1 MAEENQTA
9 DSPDKSTGATG
20 CLGQVMALGGDF
32 LGAVVLILLAFFFLV
47 VLLGVVLMILGVMPP
62 ILNAQL
68 WQTLA
73 ASWAPVW
80 AALNAPAALRGLSV
94 FLLLLALLGVFPIT
108 YYAYQAHRK
117 DVRIQRLSDEFW
129 LLGLIR
135 QGEEDKVRQLY
146 ERIYSAR
153 QYVLYIIAILAFS
166 TFVLL
171 LYAPLSPLATVGEG
185 EQPPSG
191 LPIIV
196 LPDAA
201 LATSAT
207 SAGVVSGTEAMT
219 PATAIRSSA
228 VVSGADSITVTT
240 FLTTTA
246 IISPSQPLTMTTV
259 ATTTLPLPAEL
270 TGAQTQPVLPK
281 QPDVVRLMFFAYLG
295 AYLYSLIELVRRYN
309 TFDLQPQV
317 YASILVRMVAAVILV
332 FIGAATIFN
341 APSTYQSP
349 PAAPGFAT
357 LWLPGILAFVIGAFP
372 SRGLDWFRRL
382 ADPVLTG
389 RSPATPNV
397 LPVDNLQ
404 GMSTWH
410 AARLEQIGID
420 DAQNL
425 AGADLRKL
433 LLTTQFDTQVIVN
446 WVDQAILYSKVGSDI
461 IKFREKN
468 IPTFTAL
475 RRAIKEIMPE
485 QDRSEADRLAIQLGL
500 QNFTELQAFAVDA
513 GFPNYHNLAEYYA
526 RSAQVTSRYAQE
538 AQEAIIGQ
546 ARFENFDEAIAHG
559 EDFRSL
565 RLSMPDAGLL
575 RTLGTAYYQRAMSR
589 KRRGEREAAAADFD
603 LALQRFDAAVALAP
617 DNADAYYG
625 RSLCWLEKPPAPSL
639 PEQEQWQKAVNDCNA
654 AIARNR
660 SFAEAFNTLAL
671 AHQRQGNRV
680 LTQQNLAEALRL
692 NDRLAAAYFNRGEL
706 FNLIAQE
713 EGDADRVRTYAANA
727 CEDFDK
733 AYLCG
738 HGDSGGIRLG
748 QGMALLRLASQESDA
763 GRKISL
769 LQRAESHL
777 TEAIG
782 LLEESRLPNAYLTR
796 ATVLTNC
803 GPEHYARA
811 RTDLDWIIG
820 RDPDSAL
827 AITQQALAALT
838 NLERL

>member
-1 MAEENQTA
+1 MAEETQTA
-9 DSPDKSTGATG
+9 DSPGKSTSATG
-20 CLGQVMALGGDF
+20 CLGRVMALVGDF
-32 LGAVVLILLAFFFLV
+32 FGAVVLILLAFFFLAVLVAV
-47 VLLGVVLMILGVMPP
+47 VSMILGVIPP
-62 ILNAQL
+62 ILNAQT
-68 WQTLA
+68 WQALA
-73 ASWAPVW
+73 ATWGQVW
-80 AALNAPAALRGLSV
+80 MAIGAPASLRGLIV
-94 FLLLLALLGVFPIT
+94 LLLLLALLGVFPIT

-117 DVRIQRLSDEFW
+117 DVKIQRLSDEFW

-135 QGEEDKVRQLY
+135 RGEEDTVRDLY
-146 ERIYSAR
+146 ERIYSSR
-153 QYVLYIIAILAFS
+153 QYVLYILVILAFS

-171 LYAPLSPLATVGEG
+171 LYAPLSPLATVGQG
-185 EQPPSG
+185 EQPSSG
-191 LPIIV
+191 LPIITV
-196 LPDAA
+196 PDAA

-207 SAGVVSGTEAMT
+207 SSGVVSATEAMT
-219 PATAIRSSA
+219 PATTIRSSA
-228 VVSGADSITVTT
+228 VVSGADSMTVTT

-246 IISPSQPLTMTTV
+246 IISPSQPVTMTTV
-259 ATTTLPLPAEL
+259 ATTTLPLPPEL
-270 TGAQTQPVLPK
+270 TGAQAQPVLPK
-281 QPDVVRLMFFAYLG
+281 QPDVVRLVFFAYLG

-332 FIGAATIFN
+332 FVGAATIFN

-389 RSPATPNV
+389 RNPATPNV
-397 LPVDNLQ
+397 LPLDNLQ

-475 RRAIKEIMPE
+475 RRAIKEILPA
-485 QDRSEADRLAIQLGL
+485 QDRSEADKLAIQLGL
-500 QNFTELQAFAVDA
+500 QSFTELQAFAVDA
-513 GFPNYHNLAEYYA
+513 GFPNYHNLAEFYA

-546 ARFENFDEAIAHG
+546 ARFQNFDEAIAYG
-559 EDFRSL
+559 EDFLHL
-565 RLSMPDAGLL
+565 RLSAPDAGLL

-589 KRRGEREAAAADFD
+589 KRRGELEKAVADFD
-603 LALQRFDAAVALAP
+603 QAMQRFDAASALEP

-625 RSLCWLEKPPAPSL
+625 RSLCWLEKPPVPSMA
-639 PEQEQWQKAVNDCNA
+639 EQEQWQHAINDCNA

-692 NDRLAAAYFNRGEL
+692 NDRLAAAYFNRGDL
-706 FNLIAQE
+706 YNLMAQE
-713 EGDADRVRTYAANA
+713 EGDAGRMQSYAANA
-727 CEDFDK
+727 NEDFEK

-738 HGDSGGIRLG
+738 HGDRGGIHLG
-748 QGMALLRLASQESDA
+748 QGMALLLLASQESDA

-769 LQRAESHL
+769 LQQAESHL
-777 TEAIG
+777 TEAIS
-782 LLEESRLPNAYLTR
+782 LLEEARLPNAYLTR
-796 ATVLTNC
+796 AKVLINRGSDC
-803 GPEHYARA
+803 YARA
-811 RTDLDWIIG
+811 RTDLEWITG
-820 RDPDSAL
+820 RDPSTVL
-827 AITQQALAALT
+827 AITQQAQDALI

>member
-1 MAEENQTA
+1 M
-9 DSPDKSTGATG
+9 
-20 CLGQVMALGGDF
+20 
-32 LGAVVLILLAFFFLV
+32 
-47 VLLGVVLMILGVMPP
+47 
-62 ILNAQL
+62 
-68 WQTLA
+68 
-73 ASWAPVW
+73 
-80 AALNAPAALRGLSV
+80 
-94 FLLLLALLGVFPIT
+94 LALLGVFPIT

-129 LLGLIR
+129 LLGLIG
-135 QGEEDKVRQLY
+135 QGEEDTVRDLY
-146 ERIYSAR
+146 ERIYSSR
-153 QYVLYIIAILAFS
+153 QYVLYIIVILAFS

-171 LYAPLSPLATVGEG
+171 LYAPLSPLATAADG

-191 LPIIV
+191 LPIVV

-201 LATSAT
+201 LTTNAL
-207 SAGVVSGTEAMT
+207 SAGAVSGTETMT
-219 PATAIRSSA
+219 SATEIRSSA
-228 VVSGADSITVTT
+228 IISGADSITVATL
-240 FLTTTA
+240 LTTTA
-246 IISPSQPLTMTTV
+246 IISPSQPITMTT
-259 ATTTLPLPAEL
+259 ATTTTLPIPAEL
-270 TGAQTQPVLPK
+270 TGAQSQPVVPQ
-281 QPDVVRLMFFAYLG
+281 QPDVVRLVFFAYLG

-309 TFDLQPQV
+309 TFDLQPQT
-317 YASILVRMVAAVILV
+317 YASILVRMVSAVVLV

-349 PAAPGFAT
+349 PTAPGFAT
-357 LWLPGILAFVIGAFP
+357 LWLPGILAFMIGAFP

-389 RSPATPNV
+389 HGPATPNV
-397 LPVDNLQ
+397 LPLDNLQ

-433 LLTTQFDTQVIVN
+433 LLTTQFDTQVMVN

-475 RRAIKEIMPE
+475 RRAIKEIKPA
-485 QDRSEADRLAIQLGL
+485 QNRSEADKLAIQLGL
-500 QNFTELQAFAVDA
+500 QGFTELQAFAVDA

-526 RSAQVTSRYAQE
+526 RSAWVTSRHAQE

-546 ARFENFDEAIAHG
+546 ARFQNFDDAIAYG
-559 EDFRSL
+559 EDFLHL
-565 RLSMPDAGLL
+565 RLDTPEAGLL

-589 KRRGEREAAAADFD
+589 KRRDEREAAAADFD
-603 LALQRFDAAVALAP
+603 LALQRFDAAIAIDP

-625 RSLCWLEKPPAPSL
+625 RSLCWLEKPPVESVT
-639 PEQEQWQKAVNDCNA
+639 EQDQWQKTINDCNA

-671 AHQRQGNRV
+671 AYQRQGNRV
-680 LTQQNLAEALRL
+680 LTRQNLEEALRL

-706 FNLIAQE
+706 YNLMAQE
-713 EGDADRVRTYAANA
+713 ETDGNTIRAYGGNA

-738 HGDSGGIRLG
+738 HGDQGGIHLG
-748 QGMALLRLASQESDA
+748 QGRALLGLASQESDA
-763 GRKISL
+763 GRRRSW
-769 LQRAESHL
+769 LQQAESHL

-782 LLEESRLPNAYLTR
+782 LLESSRLPNAYLAR
-796 ATVLTNC
+796 ATVFINC
-803 GPEHYARA
+803 GPDCYARA
-811 RTDLDWIIG
+811 KADLEWIISS
-820 RDPDSAL
+820 PHSTP
-827 AITQQALAALT
+827 AIAQQAQDALT

>member
-1 MAEENQTA
+1 
-9 DSPDKSTGATG
+9 
-20 CLGQVMALGGDF
+20 
-32 LGAVVLILLAFFFLV
+32 
-47 VLLGVVLMILGVMPP
+47 
-62 ILNAQL
+62 
-68 WQTLA
+68 
-73 ASWAPVW
+73 
-80 AALNAPAALRGLSV
+80 
-94 FLLLLALLGVFPIT
+94 
-108 YYAYQAHRK
+108 
-117 DVRIQRLSDEFW
+117 
-129 LLGLIR
+129 
-135 QGEEDKVRQLY
+135 
-146 ERIYSAR
+146 
-153 QYVLYIIAILAFS
+153 
-166 TFVLL
+166 
-171 LYAPLSPLATVGEG
+171 
-185 EQPPSG
+185 
-191 LPIIV
+191 
-196 LPDAA
+196 
-201 LATSAT
+201 
-207 SAGVVSGTEAMT
+207 MT

-589 KRRGEREAAAADFD
+589 KRARRARGSRGGLRSGPATVRRSRRARARQRGRLLRSEPLLAGKATRAVAAGARAV
-603 LALQRFDAAVALAP
+603 AESRQRLQRGHRSQSQLRRGLQHPGACPSEAGQPGANPTEPGRGVAP
-617 DNADAYYG
+617 E
-625 RSLCWLEKPPAPSL
+625 RPA
-639 PEQEQWQKAVNDCNA
+639 
-654 AIARNR
+654 
-660 SFAEAFNTLAL
+660 
-671 AHQRQGNRV
+671 
-680 LTQQNLAEALRL
+680 
-692 NDRLAAAYFNRGEL
+692 
-706 FNLIAQE
+706 
-713 EGDADRVRTYAANA
+713 
-727 CEDFDK
+727 
-733 AYLCG
+733 
-738 HGDSGGIRLG
+738 GG
-748 QGMALLRLASQESDA
+748 
-763 GRKISL
+763 SL
-769 LQRAESHL
+769 LQPRRAVQPDRAGRGRCRQGADL
-777 TEAIG
+777 RRQRLRRLRQG
-782 LLEESRLPNAYLTR
+782 LSVRPWRQWRHSSGPGHGAAQGLPAKK
-796 ATVLTNC
+796 AT
-803 GPEHYARA
+803 
-811 RTDLDWIIG
+811 
-820 RDPDSAL
+820 
-827 AITQQALAALT
+827 LAA
-838 NLERL
+838 RSPCCSGQKAI